1 MLGPSTPSRG
11 ARLAT
16 PMRHFKVP
24 KERIGVLIGP
34 EGRTKEDLEKQL
46 GVEFLVDSKT
56 GDVEVDDRQAEDPL
70 AQLKAGN
77 IVQAI
82 ARGFAPQVARK
93 LVSDEMYLT
102 VLDIHDFVGKNKA
115 HVRRV
120 TARIVGTEGKTRRHI
135 EELTGAN
142 IVVYGHTV
150 AILGPLEG
158 HDVAREACA
167 MILSGSEHASVYKFL
182 EAKRRAARMAEY
194 GF

>member
-1 MLGPSTPSRG
+1 
-11 ARLAT
+11 
-16 PMRHFKVP
+16 MRHFKVP

-34 EGRTKEDLEKQL
+34 DGETKSLIEKRL
-46 GVEFLVDSKT
+46 GVELLVDSRE
-56 GDVEVDDRQAEDPL
+56 GDVEVDDRRSEDPL

-77 IVQAI
+77 VVRAI
-82 ARGFAPQVARK
+82 ARGFSPQIALK
-93 LVSDEMYLT
+93 LTSDDMYLT
-102 VLDIHDFVGKNKA
+102 VLDIHEFTGKNKF

-142 IVVYGHTV
+142 ISVYGHTV
-150 AILGPLEG
+150 AVIGPLEG
-158 HDVAREACA
+158 HDVAREAVA

-182 EAKRRAARMAEY
+182 EAKRRAAKMAEY